1 MYSPGANPAAKRKR
15 DGGLGGAN
23 VTKNFDKR
31 GVGWYPK
38 SFARRMFGLDRP
50 MRPFVWFSRR
60 YAERGICM
68 TQDGQRISAL
78 LVGDGD
84 SPVARSITGALAE
97 RNACVHEVGNVYEAV
112 VLLARQS
119 GEFGIA
125 FVDVDSL
132 TGDQMRVFAFLRR
145 RWAKLPVVA
154 YGKRTSGN
162 RLAAAAAAGAAS
174 IIAGPLVNGQLNDLL
189 PTASKRPTAA
199 PVSAPPRRNE
209 IITEAEMSALLGSDC
224 EAPAAKPQKT
234 DSPPKKP
241 RSAAATK
248 RSNVKRT
255 RKKVSRKKP

>member
-1 MYSPGANPAAKRKR
+1 
-15 DGGLGGAN
+15 
-23 VTKNFDKR
+23 
-31 GVGWYPK
+31 
-38 SFARRMFGLDRP
+38 
-50 MRPFVWFSRR
+50 
-60 YAERGICM
+60 M

-84 SPVARSITGALAE
+84 SPVARSIAGALAE
-97 RNACVHEVGNVYEAV
+97 RKTCVHEVGNVYEAV

-145 RWAKLPVVA
+145 RWARLPVVA
-154 YGKRTSGN
+154 YGNRTSGN
-162 RLAAAAAAGAAS
+162 RLAVAAAAGAVS

-189 PTASKRPTAA
+189 PTVDRRPPAA
-199 PVSAPPRRNE
+199 ASAPPRRNE
-209 IITEAEMSALLGSDC
+209 IITEAEMSALLGSDS
-224 EAPAAKPQKT
+224 EAPAVEPRT
-234 DSPPKKP
+234 PKKAK
-241 RSAAATK
+241 SAAATK